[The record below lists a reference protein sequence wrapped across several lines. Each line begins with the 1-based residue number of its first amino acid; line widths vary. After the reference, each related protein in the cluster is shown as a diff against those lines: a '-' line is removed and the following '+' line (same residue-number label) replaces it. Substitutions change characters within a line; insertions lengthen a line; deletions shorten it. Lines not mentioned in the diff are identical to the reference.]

1 MSRSIRSVQA
11 IITALAEQHA
21 ELDGL
26 LDRLDDAG
34 WARPTRCEGWDVAD
48 VVLHLAQTD
57 ELALAS
63 VEGRFDAGLALLA
76 GDLPGASDVD
86 AGAAAMVDR
95 DRGRPNHEL
104 LERWRAA
111 AAGLRQAVAAAEPR
125 QRVMWVSGLL
135 SVQTLAA
142 TRLSECWIHTGDVA
156 GAIGVEQ
163 QTTDR
168 LEHIAR
174 LAWRTVPYAFQR
186 AGREL
191 SGPVAFHLTGPSGA
205 NWRFTPDTPP
215 ATVITGAADELC
227 NVAARRLPTAATS
240 LRGEGP
246 DAESVLELVRTY
258 A

>member
-1 MSRSIRSVQA
+1 VQS

-21 ELDGL
+21 ELDDVL
-26 LDRLDDAG
+26 ERLDDAG
-34 WARPTRCEGWDVAD
+34 WARPTRCEGWVVAD

-63 VEGRFDAGLALLA
+63 VEGRFDSGLALLA
-76 GDLPGASDVD
+76 GGLSTATDVD
-86 AGAAAMVDR
+86 AGAAAMVER
-95 DRGRPNHEL
+95 DRGRPNHEV

-111 AAGLRQAVAAAEPR
+111 AADLRGAVAAAEPSH
-125 QRVMWVSGLL
+125 RVQWVSGLL
-135 SVQTLAA
+135 SVQTLAT

-156 GAIGVEQ
+156 EAIGVEQ
-163 QTTDR
+163 QSTDR
-168 LEHIAR
+168 LQHIAR
-174 LAWRTVPYAFQR
+174 LAWRTLPYAFRR

-205 NWRFTPDTPP
+205 AWRFSPDSPP

-227 NVAARRLPTAATS
+227 NVAARRLRGSATS

>member
-1 MSRSIRSVQA
+1 VQA

-21 ELDGL
+21 ELDDV
-26 LDRLDDAG
+26 LDRLDDSG
-34 WARPTRCEGWDVAD
+34 WARVTRCDGWDVAD

-57 ELALAS
+57 ELAIAS
-63 VEGRFDAGLALLA
+63 VEGRFDSGLALLA
-76 GDLPGASDVD
+76 GDLPAGTDVD
-86 AGAAAMVDR
+86 AGAAAMVER

-111 AAGLRQAVAAAEPR
+111 AAGLRRAVASAEPR
-125 QRVMWVSGLL
+125 HRVQWVSGLL
-135 SVQTLAA
+135 SVQTLAT

-156 GAIGVEQ
+156 GAVGVEQ
-163 QTTDR
+163 TTTDR
-168 LEHIAR
+168 LQHIAR
-174 LAWRTVPYAFQR
+174 LAWRTLPYAFQR

-191 SGPVAFHLTGPSGA
+191 GGPVAFHLTGPSGA
-205 NWRFTPDTPP
+205 AWRFTPDSPP

-227 NVAARRLPTAATS
+227 NVAARRLPRSATS
-240 LRGEGP
+240 LRGDGP